1 MLYLR
6 CFTSN
11 AKNMVESR
19 DILNYNKIIRKIES
33 DINENTTI
41 RHTIPLSI
49 VNIYRFFIKG
59 DAGDKRLN
67 SYRETDARHQNDKH
81 RI

>member
-1 MLYLR
+1 SQIVLFFGSLRLSFCKFNCQNSAMLYLR

-41 RHTIPLSI
+41 HHAMPLSL
-49 VNIYRFFIKG
+49 VNIYRFF
-59 DAGDKRLN
+59 L
-67 SYRETDARHQNDKH
+67 
-81 RI
+81 